1 MIAWKMETFKN
12 IFNADSVLFSIVDGE
27 IYFEI
32 EYVTNTWPIF
42 VNRESRTVWTAFCRI
57 YQP

>member
-1 MIAWKMETFKN
+1 METFKN